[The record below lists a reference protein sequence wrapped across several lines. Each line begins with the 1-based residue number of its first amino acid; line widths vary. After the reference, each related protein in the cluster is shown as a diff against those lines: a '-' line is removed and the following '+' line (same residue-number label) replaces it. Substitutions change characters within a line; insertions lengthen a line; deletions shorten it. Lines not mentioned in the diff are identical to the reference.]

1 LVPLQAVRPL
11 LYNRAMASSP
21 ETPMNP
27 RRSGFRVSLF
37 LIWTGVFIGVMAYN
51 WAAWPNASIMFGPFW
66 IVRYNGLD
74 PGLAFCIL
82 ILLSM
87 LFAFPAKPN
96 VFTALVSA
104 AGLCLWFVA
113 GMVGEGIG
121 C

>member
-1 LVPLQAVRPL
+1 MNI
-11 LYNRAMASSP
+11 NRSW
-21 ETPMNP
+21 
-27 RRSGFRVSLF
+27 FRVGLF
-37 LIWTGVFIGVMAYN
+37 LIWTGVFISVMAYN
-51 WAAWPNASIMFGPFW
+51 WTSWPNASIVFGPFW

-96 VFTALVSA
+96 VWTALVSA
-104 AGLCLWFVA
+104 AGFWLWYVA
-113 GMVGEGIG
+113 GIAGEGIG